1 MTPTQEG
8 IDMELNAHF
17 MTTAE
22 VAQLKASDCSSCMD
36 VDCTVAE
43 SGPVLE
49 KFYQSTPRYNFRG
62 GVTGHFWTKVNEVA
76 EILKGSD
83 TWPFEPIE
91 VSSDRTVLYDGHH
104 RSNAAILAGWDKPIP
119 VEVW

>member
-1 MTPTQEG
+1 MTPTQKG
-8 IDMELNAHF
+8 FDMDSYDDF

-22 VAQLKASDCSSCMD
+22 VAKLYASDCESMGG
-36 VDCTVAE
+36 VVATVE
-43 SGPVLE
+43 DSGPILDE
-49 KFYQSTPRYNFRG
+49 YYQHTPRYNFRG

-91 VSSDRTVLYDGHH
+91 VSSDRKVLYDGHH
-104 RSNAAILAGWDKPIP
+104 RSNGAILAGWDKPIP
-119 VEVW
+119 IEVW